1 MSPPRPPPKA
11 AVEPGTEIGTLVV
24 VVDRA
29 VSFRTRR
36 FIADGFVQRNLV
48 DKQRIGKQSPY
59 VTLRIPSSPVPTK
72 RTQTIN
78 RGGQAPEWDAEL
90 RFPIMSEL
98 EDTLGVKNNNGKSMT
113 VVCWADD
120 SREPTKVGEAFV
132 DLTRSLTKGED
143 DCE

>member
-1 MSPPRPPPKA
+1 M
-11 AVEPGTEIGTLVV
+11 
-24 VVDRA
+24 
-29 VSFRTRR
+29 
-36 FIADGFVQRNLV
+36 V

-59 VTLRIPSSPVPTK
+59 VTLKIPSSPVPTK

-98 EDTLGVKNNNGKSMT
+98 EDTMGKSSSKSMSI
-113 VVCWADD
+113 VCWADD

-143 DCE
+143 DRRFVCS